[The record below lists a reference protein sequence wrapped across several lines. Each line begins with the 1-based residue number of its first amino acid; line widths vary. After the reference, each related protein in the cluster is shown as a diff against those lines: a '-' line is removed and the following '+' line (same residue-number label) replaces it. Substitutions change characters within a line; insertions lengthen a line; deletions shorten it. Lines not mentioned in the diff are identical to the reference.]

1 VQGLG
6 GGGSNAQRGDSARAI
21 YMEVNENART
31 LISCVQPIFILVL
44 QVFSQ
49 ELLISSNI
57 YYLEKAYMI
66 QK

>member
-1 VQGLG
+1 
-6 GGGSNAQRGDSARAI
+6 
-21 YMEVNENART
+21 MEVNENARS
-31 LISCVQPIFILVL
+31 LSPCVQPIFILVV

-57 YYLEKAYMI
+57 YYLEKTYMM